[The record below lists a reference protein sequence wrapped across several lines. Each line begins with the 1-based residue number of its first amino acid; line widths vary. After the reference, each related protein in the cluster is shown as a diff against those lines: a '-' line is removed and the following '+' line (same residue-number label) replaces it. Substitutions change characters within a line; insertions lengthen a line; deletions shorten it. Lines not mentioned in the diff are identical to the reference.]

1 MLPVAGQR
9 SGGTLHGPRP
19 GRTRTRLPESGTTA
33 GTGHR
38 VERGA
43 YMVTGG
49 LAGPGGAFGDLDRR
63 DVQDQDADLTATSTW
78 VLLIRTPALPGRHP
92 LRQ

>member
-1 MLPVAGQR
+1 MLGSQGIADGARGLSTASQLTPANY
-9 SGGTLHGPRP
+9 LH
-19 GRTRTRLPESGTTA
+19 TSTS
-33 GTGHR
+33 
-38 VERGA
+38 
-43 YMVTGG
+43 
-49 LAGPGGAFGDLDRR
+49 PGGAFGDLDRR